1 MDLPIYSESD
11 TSISELDLRLRFSR
25 GLLKINLLDL
35 LVLSDF
41 LRWGVVDLFSEMLIS
56 LQEMVSSYIPL
67 MFSMV

>member
-11 TSISELDLRLRFSR
+11 TSISELDLRLIFSR
-25 GLLKINLLDL
+25 GLLKINLL
-35 LVLSDF
+35 VLYDF